1 MARGVASQPTRESY
15 LTTRLTQ
22 AVNVRLHLSISLLLK
37 SGQRLLLLRGQN
49 RLQKRI
55 EFCVL
60 SRQFCLGAGDIRR
73 KRTHGRLIAWV
84 LLNSGL
90 NSLLRLQEIQHVGF
104 EGLFVVRE
112 VLFHLLLLG
121 IGEIQ
126 LLQQEPEF
134 MVAPPSMMLIG
145 LCRGRR

>member
-22 AVNVRLHLSISLLLK
+22 AVNVRLHPSISLLLK
-37 SGQRLLLLRGQN
+37 RGQRLLLLRGQN

-60 SRQFCLGAGDIRR
+60 SRQFCLCAGDIRR
-73 KRTHGRLIAWV
+73 KRTHGGLIAWV

-90 NSLLRLQEIQHVGF
+90 NGLLRLQEIQHVGF
-104 EGLFVVRE
+104 EGLLVVRE
-112 VLFHLLLLG
+112 VLFHLLLLS
-121 IGEIQ
+121 ISEIQ
-126 LLQQEPEF
+126 FLHEEPKF
-134 MVAPPSMMLIG
+134 MVSPSMMMLFAG
-145 LCRGRR
+145 LRRR

>member
-1 MARGVASQPTRESY
+1 MARGVASQPTRESF

-22 AVNVRLHLSISLLLK
+22 AVNVRLHPSISLLLK
-37 SGQRLLLLRGQN
+37 RGQRLLLLRGQN

-55 EFCVL
+55 EFCAL

-73 KRTHGRLIAWV
+73 KRTHGGVIAWV
-84 LLNSGL
+84 FLNSGL
-90 NSLLRLQEIQHVGF
+90 NGLLRLQEIQHVGF
-104 EGLFVVRE
+104 EGLLVVRE

-121 IGEIQ
+121 ISEIQ

-134 MVAPPSMMLIG
+134 MVVPPSMMLTG